1 MFIVSES
8 HGQRDRKKR
17 KPKSMFPVT
26 GQMENRGK
34 KFMLDD
40 LVKLAKLIYGEL
52 CNLS

>member
-17 KPKSMFPVT
+17 KPRSMFPVT

-40 LVKLAKLIYGEL
+40 LVTLAKLIYGEL